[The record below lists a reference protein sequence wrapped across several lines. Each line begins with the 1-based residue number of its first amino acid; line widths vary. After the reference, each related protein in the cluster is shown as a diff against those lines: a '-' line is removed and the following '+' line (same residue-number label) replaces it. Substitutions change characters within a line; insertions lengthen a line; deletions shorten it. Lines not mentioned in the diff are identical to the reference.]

1 MHAFRKSAFFG
12 MPTHIKVDL
21 VRELPCECVD
31 VCEFENTRVPDG
43 VCVCAV
49 LARKVKEVVGTCE
62 WPPVTQYLVLLTRGL
77 HLCAHKHKRTPTLSQ
92 LYKTPQVPRMPKSKC
107 FA

>member
-31 VCEFENTRVPDG
+31 VCEFGNTRMPDG
-43 VCVCAV
+43 VCMCV
-49 LARKVKEVVGTCE
+49 LCLR
-62 WPPVTQYLVLLTRGL
+62 R
-77 HLCAHKHKRTPTLSQ
+77 R
-92 LYKTPQVPRMPKSKC
+92 
-107 FA
+107 